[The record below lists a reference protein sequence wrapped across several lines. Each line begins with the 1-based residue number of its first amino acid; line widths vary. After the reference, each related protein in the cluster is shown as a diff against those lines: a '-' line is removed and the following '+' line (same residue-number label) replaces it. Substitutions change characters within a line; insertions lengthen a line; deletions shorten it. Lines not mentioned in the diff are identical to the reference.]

1 MNRSR
6 TLIQDQ
12 SIDINY
18 YVRRKSKISRTRTTK
33 LRRLTERRESYEKSI
48 SIFIIMSF
56 TGSLQGV
63 VKGEIEEGLE
73 PKMIFSTIWLWRT
86 FIGICF
92 HFSFQSKTNGCP
104 HRSTFSSLSHLTFTA
119 TKWPLRYPLLTELAL
134 PTFRTRS
141 TTLKTCVV
149 NQESAD
155 FSNRSTKSLLS
166 AVLTSP

>member
-18 YVRRKSKISRTRTTK
+18 YVRRKSKISRTRTTR

-63 VKGEIEEGLE
+63 VKLRRNRRRIRAENDVQHYLVVAYIYWDLLPLLVPVQNERLSSSFYVFLPLPLDVHSDEMASAVPPSDG
-73 PKMIFSTIWLWRT
+73 
-86 FIGICF
+86 IGIANLPNQVNHSQNMC
-92 HFSFQSKTNGCP
+92 
-104 HRSTFSSLSHLTFTA
+104 R
-119 TKWPLRYPLLTELAL
+119 ELG
-134 PTFRTRS
+134 
-141 TTLKTCVV
+141 KC
-149 NQESAD
+149 
-155 FSNRSTKSLLS
+155 
-166 AVLTSP
+166 